1 MVELTPDEYR
11 VLRFG
16 FYQYANPFRPFERIN
31 IEHKLQRV
39 CRDTYLILQDLVQKN
54 VISESPDKTFVRLTD
69 YGDQLF
75 LYFSN
80 QQEEW
85 YKQEICKVDDAKQ
98 DEILIKKG
106 ETFRGYWI
114 IRKICLGAKKNIII
128 QDNYVGPDL
137 FKLLTEIS
145 QAIEINVLTS
155 DKPYREKDSAELAY
169 SKLKQQNTRIQ
180 MRKSNNFHG
189 RYIFI
194 DGQICY
200 EVAHSIK
207 DLGTKEATI
216 KILRNCEDLL
226 TEFEKHWLSAKE
238 S

>member
-16 FYQYANPFRPFERIN
+16 FYQYADPFKPFERVDIA
-31 IEHKLQRV
+31 HKLKHV
-39 CRDTYLILQDLVQKN
+39 CMDSRIILQDLIIKGVL
-54 VISESPDKTFVRLTD
+54 SESPDKIYVRLTD

-80 QQEEW
+80 QQDEW

-114 IRKICLGAKKNIII
+114 IRKICLGAKQNIII

-137 FKLLTEIS
+137 FKLLSEIS

-155 DKPYREKDSAELAY
+155 DKIYREKESAELAY

-180 MRKSNNFHG
+180 MKKSNDFHG

-194 DGQICY
+194 DEQICY

-216 KILRNCEDLL
+216 KILRNCEVLY
-226 TEFEKHWLSAKE
+226 TEFKKHWLSAKE